1 MSRFVDT
8 LVATAAGGG
17 QQRGMVTGEPTE
29 PVRRTWAEIHEQA
42 KKLAGGLVTGV
53 PARSA
58 PDEGAR
64 AEEDRPGAGVPQ
76 DTGGLKPGTPVAV
89 LAAAPALIAP
99 TVQGVWLAGGS
110 VTMLHQPT
118 PRTDLAVWAEDTV
131 KVLNMIGAGLVL
143 LGEPFDALAPVLTE
157 HGIAFRLIS
166 ELLEAEPLA
175 EPVPVGED
183 DLALLQ
189 LTSGST
195 AEPKAVRI
203 NHGNL
208 YVNIK
213 AMVERAEFVFESDV
227 MVSWLPTFHD
237 MGMVGFLTVPMTFG
251 VELIKITP
259 VEFLSGPLIW
269 PALITKYRATTTA
282 APNFA
287 YAIVGRRLARVEEDD
302 AYDLS
307 TLRIALNGA
316 EPIDET
322 AVQTFTD
329 AGARFK
335 MPAECVFPA
344 YGMAEATLAVSFAPL
359 FTGLTLDFV
368 EADALEADNR
378 AVPVPEGDLRR
389 GTDEV
394 RSFAVLGRPLD
405 GLEAQIVDGEGNV
418 LGERQV
424 GEIRLRGE
432 AVTPGY
438 LTVDGPV
445 PTQDAEGWL
454 ATGDLG
460 YLIDGQIV
468 ICGRQKDVIIMGG
481 RNIYPTDIER
491 AATSVEGVRAGNA
504 VAVRI
509 DAGTRRE
516 RFAVVLESKLAG
528 DAEAE
533 RTLVKQVVAR
543 VRDAVDL
550 RPFAVV
556 VLPSGSL
563 PKTPSGKVKRA
574 ATATQFADRI
584 QQSAT
589 R

>member
-8 LVATAAGGG
+8 LVATATGAGGR
-17 QQRGMVTGEPTE
+17 QRGMVTGEPAE
-29 PVRRTWAEIHEQA
+29 PVRRTWAEVHEQA
-42 KKLAGGLVTGV
+42 KRLAGGLG
-53 PARSA
+53 PSK
-58 PDEGAR
+58 GR
-64 AEEDRPGAGVPQ
+64 AA
-76 DTGGLKPGTPVAV
+76 AV
-89 LAAAPALIAP
+89 LAAAPSLIAP

-131 KVLNMIGAGLVL
+131 KVLRMIGSDLVL
-143 LGEPFDALAPVLTE
+143 LGEPFDALAPVLTQ
-157 HGIAFRLIS
+157 HDIGFRMITD
-166 ELLEAEPLA
+166 LLESDPVA
-175 EPVPVGED
+175 EPVEVGED

-203 NHGNL
+203 THGNL
-208 YVNIK
+208 YTNIK
-213 AMVERAEFVFESDV
+213 AMVDRAEFRFDSDV

-259 VEFLSGPLIW
+259 VEFLSGPLVW
-269 PALITKYRATTTA
+269 PRLITKYRATTTA

-287 YAIVGRRLARVEEDD
+287 YAIVGRRLASVDD
-302 AYDLS
+302 DGAYDLS

-316 EPIDET
+316 EPIDES
-322 AVQTFTD
+322 AVKTFTD

-335 MPAECVFPA
+335 MPPECVFPA

-359 FTGLTLDFV
+359 FTGLTLDYV
-368 EADALEADNR
+368 EAEALEADDR
-378 AVPVPEGDLRR
+378 AVPVPASDPRR

-405 GLEAQIVDGEGNV
+405 GLEAEIVDASGHR
-418 LGERQV
+418 LGEREV
-424 GEIRLRGE
+424 GEIRLRGP

-445 PTQDAEGWL
+445 ETQDAEGWL

-460 YLIDGQIV
+460 YLVDGQIV
-468 ICGRQKDVIIMGG
+468 ICGRAKDVIIMGG

-491 AATSVEGVRAGNA
+491 AAYAVDGVRAGNA

-528 DAEAE
+528 DDEAE
-533 RTLVKQVVAR
+533 RILMKEVSAR

-574 ATATQFADRI
+574 ATAELFAERI
-584 QQSAT
+584 AAVAG

>member
-1 MSRFVDT
+1 
-8 LVATAAGGG
+8 
-17 QQRGMVTGEPTE
+17 
-29 PVRRTWAEIHEQA
+29 
-42 KKLAGGLVTGV
+42 
-53 PARSA
+53 
-58 PDEGAR
+58 
-64 AEEDRPGAGVPQ
+64 
-76 DTGGLKPGTPVAV
+76 
-89 LAAAPALIAP
+89 
-99 TVQGVWLAGGS
+99 
-110 VTMLHQPT
+110 
-118 PRTDLAVWAEDTV
+118 
-131 KVLNMIGAGLVL
+131 
-143 LGEPFDALAPVLTE
+143 
-157 HGIAFRLIS
+157 
-166 ELLEAEPLA
+166 
-175 EPVPVGED
+175 
-183 DLALLQ
+183 
-189 LTSGST
+189 
-195 AEPKAVRI
+195 
-203 NHGNL
+203 
-208 YVNIK
+208 
-213 AMVERAEFVFESDV
+213 
-227 MVSWLPTFHD
+227 
-237 MGMVGFLTVPMTFG
+237 
-251 VELIKITP
+251 
-259 VEFLSGPLIW
+259 
-269 PALITKYRATTTA
+269 
-282 APNFA
+282 
-287 YAIVGRRLARVEEDD
+287 
-302 AYDLS
+302 
-307 TLRIALNGA
+307 
-316 EPIDET
+316 
-322 AVQTFTD
+322 
-329 AGARFK
+329 
-335 MPAECVFPA
+335 
-344 YGMAEATLAVSFAPL
+344 MAEATLAVSFAPL

-368 EADALEADNR
+368 EADALEAENR
-378 AVPVPEGDLRR
+378 AVPVPEGDPRR
-389 GTDEV
+389 GTDDV

-445 PTQDAEGWL
+445 PTQDADGWL

-533 RTLVKQVVAR
+533 RVLVKEVAAR

-574 ATATQFADRI
+574 ATAAQFADRI
-584 QQSAT
+584 HQAGT

>member
-8 LVATAAGGG
+8 LVATAAEGG
-17 QQRGMVTGEPTE
+17 QHRGMVTGEPKE
-29 PVRRTWAEIHEQA
+29 PVRRTWGQVHEQA
-42 KKLAGGLVTGV
+42 KNMAGGLVAAGLE
-53 PARSA
+53 AGSA
-58 PDEGAR
+58 
-64 AEEDRPGAGVPQ
+64 
-76 DTGGLKPGTPVAV
+76 VAV

-99 TVQGVWLAGGS
+99 TVQAVWLAGGS

-131 KVLNMIGAGLVL
+131 KVLRMISSGLVL

-157 HGIAFRLIS
+157 HGIEFRMIT
-166 ELLEAEPLA
+166 ELLEAEPIEA
-175 EPVPVGED
+175 PVPVGED

-203 NHGNL
+203 THGNL
-208 YVNIK
+208 YRNIK
-213 AMVERAEFVFESDV
+213 AMVERAEFDFDRDV

-251 VELIKITP
+251 VELVKITP

-269 PALITKYRATTTA
+269 PELISKYRATTTA

-287 YAIVGRRLARVEEDD
+287 YAIVGRRMARVEDDD

-307 TLRIALNGA
+307 SLRIALNGA

-322 AVQTFTD
+322 AVAAFTE

-335 MPAECVFPA
+335 MPRECVFPA

-359 FTGLTLDFV
+359 FTGLTLDYV
-368 EADALEADNR
+368 EARPLEAGNR
-378 AVPVPEGDLRR
+378 AVAVLEGDPRR

-394 RSFAVLGRPLD
+394 RSFAVLGHPLD
-405 GLEAQIVDGEGNV
+405 GLEAEIVNEHGAR
-418 LGERQV
+418 LGEREV
-424 GEIRLRGE
+424 GEIRLRGV

-445 PTQDAEGWL
+445 DTRDEDGWL

-460 YLIDGQIV
+460 YLVDGKIV
-468 ICGRQKDVIIMGG
+468 ICGRRKDVIIMGG

-491 AATSVEGVRAGNA
+491 AAASIEGVRAGNA

-528 DAEAE
+528 DPEAE
-533 RTLVKQVVAR
+533 RVLAKDVVAR

-556 VLPSGSL
+556 VLPAGSL

-574 ATATQFADRI
+574 ATATRFADRI
-584 QQSAT
+584 NAAAT
-589 R
+589 KS

>member
-17 QQRGMVTGEPTE
+17 QQRGMVTGEPKE
-29 PVRRTWAEIHEQA
+29 PVRRTWAEVHEQA
-42 KKLAGGLVTGV
+42 KCLAGGLV
-53 PARSA
+53 
-58 PDEGAR
+58 E
-64 AEEDRPGAGVPQ
+64 
-76 DTGGLKPGTPVAV
+76 GGLKPGSAVAV
-89 LAAAPALIAP
+89 LAAAPSLIAP

-118 PRTDLAVWAEDTV
+118 PRTDLALWAEDTV
-131 KVLNMIGAGLVL
+131 KVLGMIDSGLVL
-143 LGEPFDALAPVLTE
+143 LGEPFDALAPVLE
-157 HGIAFRLIS
+157 ERGIAYRNITD
-166 ELLEAEPLA
+166 LLDSEPLA
-175 EPVPVGED
+175 EAVPVGED
-183 DLALLQ
+183 ELALLQ

-203 NHGNL
+203 THGNL
-208 YVNIK
+208 YTNVK
-213 AMVERAEFVFESDV
+213 AMVDRAEFVFDKDI

-251 VELIKITP
+251 VELVKITP
-259 VEFLSGPLIW
+259 VEFLSGPLVW
-269 PALITKYRATTTA
+269 PELISKYRATTTA

-287 YAIVGRRLARVEEDD
+287 YAIVGRRLARVEDD
-302 AYDLS
+302 NAYDLS

-316 EPIDET
+316 EPIDES
-322 AVQTFTD
+322 AVKAFTD

-359 FTGLTLDFV
+359 FTGLTLDVV
-368 EADALEADNR
+368 EAEALEAENR
-378 AVPVPEGDLRR
+378 AVPVPEGDARR
-389 GTDEV
+389 GTDDV

-405 GLEAQIVDGEGNV
+405 GLEAEIVDEHGAK

-445 PTQDAEGWL
+445 ATQDADGWL
-454 ATGDLG
+454 NTGDLG

-468 ICGRQKDVIIMGG
+468 ICGRAKDVIIMGG

-491 AATSVEGVRAGNA
+491 AATSVDGVRAGNA

-528 DAEAE
+528 DPDAE
-533 RTLVKQVVAR
+533 RTLVKEVSAR

-550 RPFAVV
+550 RPYAVV
-556 VLPSGSL
+556 VLPAGSL

-584 QQSAT
+584 EKSSS
-589 R
+589 

>member
-17 QQRGMVTGEPTE
+17 QQRGMVTGEPQE
-29 PVRRTWAEIHEQA
+29 PVRRTWAEVHEQA
-42 KKLAGGLVTGV
+42 KRFAGELIHRGLEPG
-53 PARSA
+53 SA
-58 PDEGAR
+58 
-64 AEEDRPGAGVPQ
+64 
-76 DTGGLKPGTPVAV
+76 VAV

-99 TVQGVWLAGGS
+99 TVQAVWLAGGS

-118 PRTDLAVWAEDTV
+118 PRTDLAEWAEDTLR
-131 KVLNMIGAGLVL
+131 VLRMIGSELVL

-157 HGIAFRLIS
+157 HDIAFHSIT
-166 ELLEAEPLA
+166 ELDAGEPIT
-175 EPVPVGED
+175 EPVPIGEE

-203 NHGNL
+203 THGNL
-208 YVNIK
+208 YTNVK
-213 AMVERAEFVFESDV
+213 AMVERAEFDFGTDV

-251 VELIKITP
+251 VELVKITP

-269 PALITKYRATTTA
+269 PRLITKYGGTTTA

-287 YAIVGRRLARVEEDD
+287 YAVVGKRMARADE
-302 AYDLS
+302 AFDLS
-307 TLRIALNGA
+307 KLRIALNGA

-322 AVQTFTD
+322 AVQTFVD

-335 MPAECVFPA
+335 MPPECVFPA

-359 FTGLTLDFV
+359 FTGLTLDVV
-368 EADALEADNR
+368 EADALEAHNR
-378 AVPVPEGDLRR
+378 AVPVPEDDPRR
-389 GTDEV
+389 GTEDV

-405 GLEAQIVDGEGNV
+405 GLEAQIADDSGKV
-418 LGERQV
+418 LGEREV
-424 GEIRLRGE
+424 GEIRLRGP

-438 LTVDGPV
+438 FTVDGPLE
-445 PTQDAEGWL
+445 TQDAEGWID
-454 ATGDLG
+454 TGDLG
-460 YLIDGQIV
+460 YLVDGQIV
-468 ICGRQKDVIIMGG
+468 ICGRRKDVIIMGG

-491 AATSVEGVRAGNA
+491 AATSVEGVRLGNA
-504 VAVRI
+504 VAVRL
-509 DAGTRRE
+509 DAGSRRE

-528 DAEAE
+528 NEEEE
-533 RTLVKQVVAR
+533 RRVAKEVAAR
-543 VRDAVDL
+543 VRDAVDV
-550 RPFAVV
+550 RPFAVL
-556 VLPSGSL
+556 VLPAGSL

-574 ATATQFADRI
+574 ATATRYADQI
-584 QQSAT
+584 TQAAQ
-589 R
+589 

>member
-8 LVATAAGGG
+8 LVATATKRG
-17 QQRGMVTGEPTE
+17 QQRGMVTGEPKE
-29 PVRRTWAEIHEQA
+29 PVRRTWAEVHAEARRI
-42 KKLAGGLVTGV
+42 AGGLVAGGFE
-53 PARSA
+53 RG
-58 PDEGAR
+58 GA
-64 AEEDRPGAGVPQ
+64 
-76 DTGGLKPGTPVAV
+76 VAV
-89 LAAAPALIAP
+89 LAAAPVLIAP
-99 TVQGVWLAGGS
+99 TVQAVWLAGGS

-118 PRTDLAVWAEDTV
+118 PRTDLAEWAEDTV
-131 KVLNMIGAGLVL
+131 RVLGMIGSDLVL
-143 LGEPFDALAPVLTE
+143 LGEPFDQLAPVLEQKGIGFKLVTE
-157 HGIAFRLIS
+157 LAA
-166 ELLEAEPLA
+166 AEPLPDVVVTD
-175 EPVPVGED
+175 EGD
-183 DLALLQ
+183 TALLQ

-195 AEPKAVRI
+195 ADPKAVRI
-203 NHGNL
+203 TYGNL
-208 YVNIK
+208 YSNVK
-213 AMVERAEFVFESDV
+213 AMVERAEFDFDVDV

-251 VELIKITP
+251 VELVKITP

-269 PALITKYRATTTA
+269 PELITKYQGTTTA

-287 YAIVGRRLARVEEDD
+287 YAIVGRRMARVDEDD

-322 AVQTFTD
+322 AVQTFVD

-359 FTGLTLDFV
+359 FTGLTLDVV

-378 AVPVPEGDLRR
+378 AVPVPEGDPRR
-389 GTDEV
+389 GTDGV
-394 RSFAVLGRPLD
+394 RSFALLGRPLD
-405 GLEAQIVDGEGNV
+405 GLEAEIVDDAGAR

-438 LTVDGPV
+438 LTMDGPLA
-445 PTQDAEGWL
+445 TQDDDGWL
-454 ATGDLG
+454 NTGDLG
-460 YLIDGQIV
+460 YLVDGQIV
-468 ICGRQKDVIIMGG
+468 ICGRRKDVIIMGG
-481 RNIYPTDIER
+481 RNLYPTDIER

-504 VAVRI
+504 VAVRL
-509 DAGTRRE
+509 DAGSRRE
-516 RFAVVLESKLAG
+516 RFAVVVESKLAG

-533 RTLVKQVVAR
+533 KDLMKQVSAR
-543 VRDAVDL
+543 VRDAVDM
-550 RPFAVV
+550 RPYAVV
-556 VLPSGSL
+556 VLPAGSL

-574 ATATQFADRI
+574 ATAQQYADRI
-584 QQSAT
+584 KKNADA
-589 R
+589 